1 MKKFLTF
8 LAAAAMMIGF
18 SACGGD
24 DDGGDGG
31 EDKANYAKIG
41 TTTHDLKEAK
51 CWWWT
56 TSIEGIYG
64 FDIYF
69 FDEENVFNRENAI
82 TSDEYDGFSINAYTF
97 YCNTPTPKSG
107 TYTAMGA
114 DPADLKHTGWLD
126 HINNYEVDDWD
137 EGTIS
142 TLSINDLG
150 NGIYEFFISGKA
162 EDNTTPIE
170 MYYKGKV
177 WFFED

>member
-51 CWWWT
+51 CWWWGG
-56 TSIEGIYG
+56 SGLYG

-69 FDEENVFNRENAI
+69 YEEENVFDRATGSTN
-82 TSDEYDGFSINAYTF
+82 EYDGFSINAYTF

-107 TYTAMGA
+107 TYTILGDDDA
-114 DPADLKHTGWLD
+114 PADLTHSGWLD
-126 HINNYEVDDWD
+126 HINNYEVDTWD
-137 EGTIS
+137 EGRIS

-170 MYYKGKV
+170 IYYKGKV
-177 WFFED
+177 TFVED